1 MIFFYIIIFVS
12 ILLCSIYL
20 YKPQNNKFFFWG
32 IFFTIASISSI
43 IYFFKGSPESI
54 KFKKTLN
61 DEISRIISEKDS
73 SDLDPS
79 KIVLYLEQEL
89 KKNPNDLEGWL
100 ILARTCMFLGHIQKA
115 DLYYKSALKFFPKNE
130 IILYEYSLLK
140 KNYNQIESAIKLLN
154 ILKKINPENID
165 ARKNLVELFILTKNK
180 NKVMNELDFI
190 KKNLKV
196 DKIWLEKVEKDL
208 SNF

>member
-1 MIFFYIIIFVS
+1 MIFFYIVTFISIF
-12 ILLCSIYL
+12 LCSFYL
-20 YKPQNNKFFFWG
+20 YKPQNNKFFFFG
-32 IFFTIASISSI
+32 IFFTIATVSSV

-54 KFKKTLN
+54 EFKKNLN
-61 DEISRIISEKDS
+61 EEISRIITEKDS
-73 SDLDPS
+73 GDLDPS

-115 DLYYKSALKFFPKNE
+115 DLYYKSGLKFFPENE
-130 IILYEYSLLK
+130 VILFEYSLLK
-140 KNYNQIESAIKLLN
+140 KNYNQIQSAIRLLS
-154 ILKKINPENID
+154 ILKKVNPDNTD
-165 ARKNLVELFILTKNK
+165 ARKNLVELFILSKDKNK
-180 NKVMNELDFI
+180 AIIELDFI

-196 DKIWLEKVEKDL
+196 DKTWLKKIEKDL

>member
-1 MIFFYIIIFVS
+1 MIFFYIITFAT
-12 ILLCSIYL
+12 ILLCSFYL
-20 YKPQNNKFFFWG
+20 YKPQNNKKFFFG
-32 IFFTIASISSI
+32 IFFTIASISSV

-54 KFKKTLN
+54 KFKKNLN
-61 DEISRIISEKDS
+61 EEISKIISNENS

-115 DLYYKSALKFFPKNE
+115 DLYYKSALKFFPESE

-154 ILKKINPENID
+154 VLKKVNPENVN
-165 ARKNLVELFILTKNK
+165 ARKNLVELLILTKDK

-196 DKIWLEKVEKDL
+196 DQIWLEKVEKDL

>member
-1 MIFFYIIIFVS
+1 MIFFYIITFAT
-12 ILLCSIYL
+12 ILLCSFYL
-20 YKPQNNKFFFWG
+20 YKPQNNKKFFFG
-32 IFFTIASISSI
+32 IFFTIASISSV

-54 KFKKTLN
+54 KFKKNLN
-61 DEISRIISEKDS
+61 EEISKIISNENS
-73 SDLDPS
+73 GNLDPS

-115 DLYYKSALKFFPKNE
+115 DLYYKSALKFFPESE

-154 ILKKINPENID
+154 VLKKVNPENVN
-165 ARKNLVELFILTKNK
+165 ARKNLVELLILTKDK

-196 DKIWLEKVEKDL
+196 DQIWMEKVEKDL

>member
-1 MIFFYIIIFVS
+1 MIFFYIITFVS
-12 ILLCSIYL
+12 IFLCSFYL
-20 YKPQNNKFFFWG
+20 CKPRNNKKLFFG
-32 IFFTIASISSI
+32 IFFSIATISSL

-54 KFKKTLN
+54 KFKKSLHE
-61 DEISRIISEKDS
+61 EISRIISEKDS
-73 SDLDPS
+73 GDLDPS

-115 DLYYKSALKFFPKNE
+115 DLYYKSALKFFPESE

-140 KNYNQIESAIKLLN
+140 KNYNQIESAIRLLSV
-154 ILKKINPENID
+154 LKKINPENID
-165 ARKNLVELFILTKNK
+165 ARKSLVELFILTKDK
-180 NKVMNELDFI
+180 NKIMNELDFI
-190 KKNLKV
+190 KKNSKV
-196 DKIWLEKVEKDL
+196 DKIWVEKIKKDL

>member
-1 MIFFYIIIFVS
+1 MIFFYIITFAT
-12 ILLCSIYL
+12 ILLCSFYL
-20 YKPQNNKFFFWG
+20 YKPQNNKKFFFG
-32 IFFTIASISSI
+32 IFFTIASISSV

-54 KFKKTLN
+54 KFKKNLN
-61 DEISRIISEKDS
+61 EEISKIISNENS

-115 DLYYKSALKFFPKNE
+115 DLYYKSALKFFPESE

-154 ILKKINPENID
+154 VLKKVNPENVN
-165 ARKNLVELFILTKNK
+165 ARKNLVELLILTKDK

-196 DKIWLEKVEKDL
+196 DQIWMEKVEKDL

>member
-1 MIFFYIIIFVS
+1 M
-12 ILLCSIYL
+12 LCSFYL
-20 YKPQNNKFFFWG
+20 YKPQNNKKFFFG
-32 IFFTIASISSI
+32 IFFTIASISSV

-54 KFKKTLN
+54 KFKKNLN
-61 DEISRIISEKDS
+61 EEISKIISNENS

-115 DLYYKSALKFFPKNE
+115 DLYYKSALKFFPESE

-154 ILKKINPENID
+154 VLKKVNPENVN
-165 ARKNLVELFILTKNK
+165 ARKNLVELLILTKDK

-196 DKIWLEKVEKDL
+196 DQIWMEKVEKDL